1 MDYIVE
7 IVHKGLPFFI
17 LIIVLA
23 IIAKGY
29 LIARI
34 KRFDIPETFFSFFK
48 IYSTDQINM
57 SSKRRRVLFMR
68 FNNLINYFVYIL
80 IGFIAIVYFVTR
92 NAH

>member
-7 IVHKGLPFFI
+7 IVHKGLPFFLMII
-17 LIIVLA
+17 LLA
-23 IIAKGY
+23 IVAKGY

-48 IYSTDQINM
+48 IYSADQISM

-68 FNNLINYFVYIL
+68 FNNWINYFVYIL
-80 IGFIAIVYFVTR
+80 IGFIAIVYYFTR
-92 NAH
+92 NAR